1 MISIL
6 LAAST
11 VLVPPAPR
19 PVPAVVLVQ
28 GSGVTDRDG
37 TIGPNTPI
45 ADLARGLADRGIASI
60 RFDSPGP
67 ASEPAISA
75 IRELASARGV
85 DSRRIFLL
93 GHAEGAAIAPGLAE
107 RGSVR
112 GLVLLAPAAR
122 PVDER
127 MLEQVRTGAALVGD
141 PDAAELQASLLA
153 QKFVTVKD
161 PASVSDP
168 LILGRPATYW
178 RDLMSVDLVRKLP
191 STKVPVLVLQGEK
204 DFEVRKDL
212 DFDVLR
218 ASVGSAGGRIAYRSF
233 PGLNHYF
240 IAIEG
245 ASSGSEYGAP
255 GSFDA
260 DAIGVIADWI
270 LSH

>member
-1 MISIL
+1 MIAIL

-19 PVPAVVLVQ
+19 LVPAVVLVQ

-60 RFDSPGP
+60 RFDAPGP
-67 ASEPAISA
+67 AAEPAAAA

-85 DSRRIFLL
+85 DPQRIFLL
-93 GHAEGAAIAPGLAE
+93 GHAEGAAIAPRLAE

-127 MLEQVRTGAALVGD
+127 MIEQARTGASLVGD
-141 PDAAELQASLLA
+141 PDAAELQASFLA
-153 QKFVTVKD
+153 EKFVTVKD
-161 PASVSDP
+161 PKSVTDP
-168 LILGRPATYW
+168 LILGRPAAYW

-191 STKVPVLVLQGEK
+191 STKVPVLVLQGEN

-218 ASVGSAGGRIAYRSF
+218 SSVGSAGGRIAYRSF

-240 IAIEG
+240 IAIDG